1 MLRFKARFGLMTM
14 ALGGFVAACGS
25 SNDIASGD
33 GTGGAFPGGF
43 TSMGGLLQN
52 GSGGVVN
59 LGGGAGTAS
68 GGAFQAG
75 GAAGSGG
82 TLVGAGGAGTGGTAT
97 GGAPPAT
104 GGAAT
109 DGGTVADGGALD
121 GSKSGAGGT
130 SGTGGTSD
138 VDAGKPYCGNHVV
151 DGTDQCDVG
160 AVDTAA
166 CDADCTLPVC
176 SDKHVNGPAGEFCD
190 DGNKANGDGCDS
202 SCQMENTCPAP
213 QSIALADSPAA
224 PGTLHGLASGD
235 STDAT
240 SHVNPAACDGATRG
254 AGPDA
259 LYSFSLDRTR
269 NVTVSLVASFDGIL
283 RTYTKACVPG
293 AGLSEAGGDACS
305 NGGTGTESMSFS
317 RLPAGTYYVIVD
329 GADTAEKGTYTVD
342 IAATCDGI
350 DDLRIVELGIGT
362 PDYAVIRN
370 MSDCPASLAGT
381 KLKFD
386 DSTQPDVV
394 TSLPPVTLAP
404 GEQLRIQ
411 ENLGTTPVPGAID
424 AGGSIPFEYTRG
436 GTVLLCK
443 TDCAAA
449 ADVVDVVQF
458 ADAETSTLEP
468 PPAPPAGI
476 TFAFPLTGVNGP
488 NQNTKSWV
496 RVGNTGK
503 NPTFTGADFCTGAPG
518 APFGLRLDEVFIGD
532 PDFIAMKNYADC
544 AVGLSQF
551 QVRLE
556 TGGVTPVINAPL
568 DSRSLASGA
577 TVYLSEPPNR
587 ANDVNTGTA
596 IPNVGGASGTVRLC
610 RGTCATPGTTVD
622 VIAWNGV
629 LAAGG
634 TPTAFPAL
642 PIPLSF
648 SPGGLEGI
656 TDANQQ
662 TASYR
667 RAAIKGNNSLFF
679 ASDWSLGTKS
689 R

>member
-1 MLRFKARFGLMTM
+1 MLRFKARFGLMTV
-14 ALGGFVAACGS
+14 ALGGLVAACGS
-25 SNDIASGD
+25 SNDVSSGD
-33 GTGGAFPGGF
+33 GTGGAF
-43 TSMGGLLQN
+43 TSMGGLFQN
-52 GSGGVVN
+52 GGGGVMN
-59 LGGGAGTAS
+59 LGGGAGTAL
-68 GGAFQAG
+68 GGAFPAG
-75 GAAGSGG
+75 G
-82 TLVGAGGAGTGGTAT
+82 TETGGT
-97 GGAPPAT
+97 PPAT
-104 GGAAT
+104 GGATT
-109 DGGTVADGGALD
+109 DGGAVDDGGALD

-130 SGTGGTSD
+130 ND
-138 VDAGKPYCGNHVV
+138 VDAGKPYCGNDVV
-151 DGTDQCDVG
+151 DGTDKCDDG

-176 SDKHVNGPAGEFCD
+176 GDQHVNGPSGEFCD

-202 SCQMENTCPAP
+202 SCQLENTCPAP
-213 QSIALADSPAA
+213 QSIALADSPGA
-224 PGTLHGLASGD
+224 PGTLHGSASGD

-240 SHVNPAACDGATRG
+240 SHVNAAACDGATRG

-269 NVTVSLVASFDGIL
+269 NVTVSLAASFDGIL

-317 RLPAGTYYVIVD
+317 RLAKGTYYVVVD
-329 GADTAEKGTYTVD
+329 GAGAADKGTYTVD
-342 IAATCDGI
+342 VAATCDGI
-350 DDLRIVELGIGT
+350 EDLRIVELGIGT
-362 PDYAVIRN
+362 TDYAVIRN
-370 MSDCPASLAGT
+370 MSDCPASLAGA

-394 TSLPPVTLAP
+394 TSLPSVTLAP

-411 ENLGTTPVPGAID
+411 ENLGTAPVPGAID
-424 AGGSIPFEYTRG
+424 AGGSIPFQYDRG

-449 ADVVDVVQF
+449 ADMVDVVQF

-476 TFAFPLTGVNGP
+476 TFAFPLVGINAA

-496 RVGNTGK
+496 RVANTGT
-503 NPTFTGADFCTGAPG
+503 NPSFTGADFCTGAPG
-518 APFGLRLDEVFIGD
+518 APFGLRLDEIFIGD

-568 DSRSLASGA
+568 DARSLASGA
-577 TVYLSEPPNR
+577 TVYLSEPPNKT
-587 ANDVNTGTA
+587 NDVNTGTA
-596 IPNVGGASGTVRLC
+596 IPNAGGLSGTVRLC

-648 SPGGLEGI
+648 SPAGLGGI

-667 RAAIKGNNSLFF
+667 RAAIKGSNSRFF
-679 ASDWSLGTKS
+679 ASDWSTGTKS